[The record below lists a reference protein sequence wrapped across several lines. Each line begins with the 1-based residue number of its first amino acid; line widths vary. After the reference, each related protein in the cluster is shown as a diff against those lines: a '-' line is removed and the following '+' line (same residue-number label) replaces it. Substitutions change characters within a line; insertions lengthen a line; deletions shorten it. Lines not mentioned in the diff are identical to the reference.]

1 MKKEN
6 LFEEYTKPEMV
17 VIEMEMEGA
26 ILEGSLKEE
35 ITEDSQMQGFGDSWN
50 VWQ

>member
-26 ILEGSLKEE
+26 ILEGSLKEV
-35 ITEDSQMQGFGDSWN
+35 TENEQMENFGEWK
-50 VWQ
+50 VFE

>member
-17 VIEMEMEGA
+17 VIDVEMEGV
-26 ILEGSLKEE
+26 ICTSGEEKLENG
-35 ITEDSQMQGFGDSWN
+35 QMQNFGDEW
-50 VWQ
+50 VIW